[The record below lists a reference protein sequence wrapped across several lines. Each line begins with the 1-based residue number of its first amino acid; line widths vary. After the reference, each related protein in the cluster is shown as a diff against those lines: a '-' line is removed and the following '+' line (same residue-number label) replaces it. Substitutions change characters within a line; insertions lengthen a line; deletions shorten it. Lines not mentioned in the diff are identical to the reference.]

1 MLKTNADVVSVII
14 GLPNIFYILKVS
26 SVPVGMVLN
35 KNDDT
40 SNSYPD
46 IVQGGELS
54 IKLAYSRF
62 LINMLDLSP
71 ISAFS

>member
-54 IKLAYSRF
+54 IKLGLFA
-62 LINMLDLSP
+62 LSNKHVGLVP
-71 ISAFS
+71 NICI